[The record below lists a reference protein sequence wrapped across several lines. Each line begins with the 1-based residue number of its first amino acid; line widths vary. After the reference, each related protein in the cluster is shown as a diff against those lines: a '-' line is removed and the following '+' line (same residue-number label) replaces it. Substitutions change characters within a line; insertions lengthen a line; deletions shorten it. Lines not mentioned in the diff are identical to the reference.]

1 MIEHD
6 LAPAKNLA
14 APEGY
19 FLEGLNRLY
28 SRPVRMNALRIVAA
42 SALAGWLAAGAG
54 LEHPLWASMGAIAAM
69 QGLNYKQTV
78 QRGLQRWGGN
88 VGVPG
93 VAPALIDQTHGS
105 WQPVAPNLQSLV

>member
-78 QRGLQRWGGN
+78 PAWDSAVGGKCRWR
-88 VGVPG
+88 P
-93 VAPALIDQTHGS
+93 S
-105 WQPVAPNLQSLV
+105 SLLLSSH